1 MDILPFIR
9 FTISS
14 RYIARWIYGGLAL
27 YIPVLNFFSIGFL
40 SRSSRLILIGGM
52 GLSTWQEKYEIWLE
66 GVKLLFV
73 FILYNAIPFFMFS
86 SGFFLT
92 TLNTFT
98 AFFGHIMIKVSL
110 YVVFPVC
117 SFFLPFAFTL
127 FAERTD
133 FREALDFESIFR
145 AIKEVLV
152 EYIIG
157 YAATIAAIYIATLF
171 MHIPYLIGFIIS
183 SILTYYALLLSAYY
197 FTGLYR
203 RTSLCIQRIPD
214 EEIEPDPSPH

>member
-1 MDILPFIR
+1 MDIVSFIR
-9 FTISS
+9 FTVNS
-14 RYIARWIYGGLAL
+14 RYIARWICGGLAL

-40 SRSSRLILIGGM
+40 SRTSRLILVGGM
-52 GLSTWQEKYEIWLE
+52 GIATWQEKYELWIE

-92 TLNTFT
+92 TLNSFT
-98 AFFGHIMIKVSL
+98 AFFGHIMIKAAIFVI
-110 YVVFPVC
+110 FPIC
-117 SFFLPFAFTL
+117 SFFLPFAFTI
-127 FAERTD
+127 FAERSD
-133 FREALDFESIFR
+133 FRDALEFEEILR

-157 YAATIAAIYIATLF
+157 YVATIAAIYVALLF
-171 MHIPYLIGFIIS
+171 MHIPYLIGFLLS
-183 SILTYYALLLSAYY
+183 SVLTYYILLLSAFY

-203 RTSLCIQRIPD
+203 KTSLCMQRIP
-214 EEIEPDPSPH
+214 EEEEDDQ

>member
-1 MDILPFIR
+1 MDIISFIR
-9 FTISS
+9 FTVNS

-40 SRSSRLILIGGM
+40 SRTSRLVLVGGM
-52 GLSTWQEKYEIWLE
+52 GLATWQEKYETWLE

-92 TLNTFT
+92 TLNSFT
-98 AFFGHIMIKVSL
+98 AFFGHLMIKLSIF
-110 YVVFPVC
+110 VVFPVC
-117 SFFLPFAFTL
+117 SFFLPFAFTV
-127 FAERTD
+127 FSERTD

-145 AIKEVLV
+145 GIKEVLV

-157 YAATIAAIYIATLF
+157 YVATIAAIYIATLF
-171 MHIPYLIGFIIS
+171 MRIPYLVGFVLS
-183 SILTYYALLLSAYY
+183 SVLTYYALLLAAYY
-197 FTGLYR
+197 FTGLYK
-203 RTSLCIQRIPD
+203 RTSLCIQRVIKD
-214 EEIEPDPSPH
+214 EEEKTPEGA